1 MNGCDCSF
9 WSISRL
15 SSSSLVFCILGMWG
29 GGAAPGLLPLLGGCS
44 ALGPLRWDPQW
55 PLVGFQGAQDP

>member
-9 WSISRL
+9 WSVSWL

-29 GGAAPGLLPLLGGCS
+29 LLLAFRLHWV
-44 ALGPLRWDPQW
+44 GPRPWDP
-55 PLVGFQGAQDP
+55 

>member
-29 GGAAPGLLPLLGGCS
+29 GALLLAFCLYWV
-44 ALGPLRWDPQW
+44 GPRPWDP
-55 PLVGFQGAQDP
+55 